1 MQPHFLFQGPPN
13 FTQIGIFGL
22 KTNHLATLFEVCTS
36 LGLGARQLNSGFHEL
51 NSDIPADDLNIQLI
65 TLWTVTAVATV

>member
-1 MQPHFLFQGPPN
+1 
-13 FTQIGIFGL
+13 L